1 MLKYK
6 KGNLEKKGLELL
18 EKKSLELI
26 ERKD

>member
-26 ERKD
+26 ESKD

>member
-18 EKKSLELI
+18 EKKRLELI